1 MSADTETNQAQAS
14 LLAEYRE
21 YLLLNRNNAVST
33 IESYLRDVSHFLAY
47 LGRRRVTLEALRP
60 VDLRAYF
67 SMLSTLGL
75 QRSTL
80 ARRAYALRVFFRY
93 AKKRGLIPGDW
104 ESMIEAPRYRR
115 RLPKLVPSRALNRVL
130 DELDKAAERAEASLA
145 GSRAGS
151 GRGKPGTEA
160 VEAIQGFEGVE
171 AAVVLRDS
179 ALFELLYAT
188 GMRIGEA
195 LALRVDQVGSA
206 GEYLHIRGKGDKE
219 RLVPYPPK
227 ARSAMERYLNY
238 GRPVLAERAST
249 ARAGANPEAMV
260 FINKRGR
267 PMSRR
272 DALRA
277 FDRLASHLG
286 NVTPHMLR
294 HACATHMLEGGAD
307 LRTVQELLGHAHLGA
322 TEIYTHVSS
331 QRLRAVYDIAH
342 PRA

>member
-1 MSADTETNQAQAS
+1 MSADTETNEAQAL

-47 LGRRRVTLEALRP
+47 LRRRRATLEALRP
-60 VDLRAYF
+60 VDVRAYF

-93 AKKRGLIPGDW
+93 AKKRGLISGDW

-115 RLPKLVPSRALNRVL
+115 RLPKLIPLRALNRVL
-130 DELDKAAERAEASLA
+130 DELNKAAQRAEASLA
-145 GSRAGS
+145 GLRAGS
-151 GRGKPGTEA
+151 GRGKPGLEA
-160 VEAIQGFEGVE
+160 GEAIE

-195 LALRVDQVGSA
+195 LALTVDQVGSA

-227 ARSAMERYLNY
+227 ACSAMERYLNW
-238 GRPVLAERAST
+238 GRPVLAERART
-249 ARAGANPEAMV
+249 ARAGANPGAMV

-267 PMSRR
+267 AMSRR